1 MSKCRAPRGYRD
13 KWDGPGSEDTH
24 VRGEVCKPLNCG
36 TRRDELGPQMQFM
49 QSIQEEYGVWR
60 QGGNTE
66 GVTVILELGCLR
78 REKGG

>member
-36 TRRDELGPQMQFM
+36 TRRDELGPQMQFK
-49 QSIQEEYGVWR
+49 QSIQEE
-60 QGGNTE
+60 
-66 GVTVILELGCLR
+66 
-78 REKGG
+78 